1 MHELLTTAEMAE
13 ADRLAI
19 GANIPGLTLME
30 NAGRAVAE
38 TAAAMI
44 PAGSHILILCGPGNN
59 GGDGFVAARHLQNQG
74 FSISLVLLGT
84 RENLTGDAA
93 SMAARWTGPILE
105 TGRDSLAAGPIG
117 TARGTPSEH
126 PGSPPLIT
134 PITRLIIDA
143 LFGAGLSRP
152 LTEKA
157 AELVAAANASG
168 LPILAVDV
176 PSGLDGNTGA
186 PRRDDTPLAP
196 LDGAS
201 SLWPASGDSSAPASG
216 DSSAPASGRTAP
228 VRDRSSLAPLRGDTI
243 TATRTVTFFRRKPGH
258 LLYPGR
264 RLCGD
269 VTLADI
275 GIPPAVLDT
284 IQPKTH
290 ANAPALW
297 RAALPRLTHDSHK
310 YTRGHAI
317 VVSGPADATG
327 AARLGASGAL
337 RVGAG
342 LVTLAGNAAATA
354 INAAHVTTVMLKIAA
369 TPAALA
375 EILADTRRNAV
386 LIGPGA
392 GVGRLTARN
401 VLAALD
407 SPAAV
412 VLDADALTSFA
423 ADAEPESAPRE
434 DTGMGFMTPRGEPA
448 PDAQRLYAA
457 IAARTAPVVMTPHE
471 GEFARLF
478 AALPAS
484 QSGSKLDRARA
495 AAATSGAV
503 VILKGPDTVI
513 AAPDGRAA
521 INENAP
527 PWLATAGSGDVLAG
541 FVTGLLAQR
550 MPAWEAAC
558 AAVWLHGACGTAFGP
573 GLISEDI
580 PEMLPRV
587 LREFVGT

>member
-1 MHELLTTAEMAE
+1 MHELLTTGEMAE
-13 ADRLAI
+13 ADRLAV
-19 GANIPGLTLME
+19 AHNIPSLTLME
-30 NAGRAVAE
+30 TAGRAVAD
-38 TAAAMI
+38 TAAAMV
-44 PAGSHILILCGPGNN
+44 PPGSKILILCGPGSN
-59 GGDGFVAARHLQNQG
+59 GGDGFVAARLLQNQG
-74 FSISLVLLGT
+74 FPVDLILLGALET
-84 RENLTGDAA
+84 LAGDAA
-93 SMAARWTGPILE
+93 HMAARWAGFTLE
-105 TGRDSLAAGPIG
+105 TARDASDA
-117 TARGTPSEH
+117 TPSRTSGQTPLGH
-126 PGSPPLIT
+126 PRT
-134 PITRLIIDA
+134 PFPDGPDTRLIIDA

-168 LPILAVDV
+168 VPILAVDV

-186 PRRDDTPLAP
+186 PISSSSSSTPLGDSSPLAP
-196 LDGAS
+196 L
-201 SLWPASGDSSAPASG
+201 
-216 DSSAPASGRTAP
+216 
-228 VRDRSSLAPLRGDTI
+228 RDASSLAPLRGDAI
-243 TATRTVTFFRRKPGH
+243 RATRTVTFFRRKPGH
-258 LLYPGR
+258 LLHPGR

-275 GIPPAVLDT
+275 GIPPAVLDA

-297 RAALPRLTHDSHK
+297 RAAFPQPHADQHK

-327 AARLGASGAL
+327 AARLGARAAL
-337 RVGAG
+337 RAGAG

-354 INAAHVTTVMLKIAA
+354 VNAAHVTAIMLKIAA
-369 TPAALA
+369 TPEALT

-392 GVGRLTARN
+392 SVGTHTARH
-401 VLAALD
+401 VLAALE

-423 ADAEPESAPRE
+423 ADAAPE
-434 DTGMGFMTPRGEPA
+434 DTAREAAGMGFMTPRGEPR
-448 PDAQRLYAA
+448 PDAARLYAA
-457 IAARTAPVVMTPHE
+457 IASRSAREKEGSARVVSCCARVIMTPHE

-478 AALPAS
+478 GAVG
-484 QSGSKLDRARA
+484 GSKLDRARA

-587 LREFVGT
+587 LREFAVA